1 MRPVGVDYEG
11 GVLDGPARTAIHLT
25 HRAGALILFLYL
37 GILALLVLRRA
48 RYPVHR
54 RLAQALVL
62 ALVLQVGLGI
72 ANIVAKLPLDL
83 AVAHNGGAAL
93 LLLTVLTLVHAL
105 HPPGEAGPGRADLDR
120 LARVRGAS

>member
-93 LLLTVLTLVHAL
+93 LLLTVLTLVLSLIHISE
-105 HPPGEAGPGRADLDR
+105 PTRPY
-120 LARVRGAS
+120 